1 MGKAEQNMSNID
13 HSLFSLY
20 YVAPPDGGTELL
32 PLYFSMVGDEQ
43 CAPTY
48 RVCRGHAEISVMIL
62 VLAGAGQL
70 SLHGRMH
77 TLSAGDML
85 VLPQGEAYQYE
96 SARTQPWHILWF
108 NMTGELFPHWLDQY
122 GLRATPVYPQVN
134 QAVTQAMWEG
144 VNLCR
149 GSLPHDQLQDALCTL
164 VYGILLSL
172 RRQFNACAK
181 PAGPAQELR
190 FMMDEQITTHP
201 DAPFSMSEAASRL
214 NFSQRQLERLFQA
227 EFQRTPYGY
236 FLQQKLLLAKQYLR
250 NTRLSRKGNQP
261 APGVLRPLLF
271 LQLHQTAGGRLPQG
285 LSPAVISQ
293 GTPFSPM

>member
-48 RVCRGHAEISVMIL
+48 RVCRSHAEISVMIL

-96 SARTQPWHILWF
+96 ASRTQPWHILWF

-122 GLRATPVYPQVN
+122 GLRTVPVYPQVN

-149 GSLPHDQLQDALCTL
+149 GSLPHDQLQDALCAL

-250 NTRLSRKGNQP
+250 NTRLPVKE
-261 APGVLRPLLF
+261 
-271 LQLHQTAGGRLPQG
+271 
-285 LSPAVISQ
+285 ISQ
-293 GTPFSPM
+293 RLGFCDPYYFSNCFKRQEGVCPRDYRRR

>member
-1 MGKAEQNMSNID
+1 
-13 HSLFSLY
+13 
-20 YVAPPDGGTELL
+20 
-32 PLYFSMVGDEQ
+32 
-43 CAPTY
+43 
-48 RVCRGHAEISVMIL
+48 
-62 VLAGAGQL
+62 
-70 SLHGRMH
+70 MH

-201 DAPFSMSEAASRL
+201 DAPFSMSEAASRRIFPSGSWSGCSRR
-214 NFSQRQLERLFQA
+214 NFSELPMAIFA
-227 EFQRTPYGY
+227 
-236 FLQQKLLLAKQYLR
+236 AK
-250 NTRLSRKGNQP
+250 
-261 APGVLRPLLF
+261 AA
-271 LQLHQTAGGRLPQG
+271 AGPSSTCAIRACP
-285 LSPAVISQ
+285 
-293 GTPFSPM
+293 